1 MKNVVCLI
9 SGRGSNLQAI
19 VHAAQAENWAVSI
32 PARIAAVISNRPDA
46 PGLVLAADA
55 GIERACVPSGQFASR
70 ESFEAA
76 LIRAIDAY
84 RPDGVVLAGF
94 MRVLTAG
101 FVAHYAGR
109 MINIHPSLL
118 PAFSGLATHR
128 RALAAG
134 VRVHGCTVHFVSNE
148 VDAGAII
155 AQAAVPVFV
164 DDTEESLA
172 QRVLEQEHRLLPR
185 CLRWLLSGQV
195 RLEGGRV
202 IVAPQAGVE
211 LAVLAA

>member
-70 ESFEAA
+70 EAFEAA

-202 IVAPQAGVE
+202 VVAPQAGVE